1 MVIFQDLVLGSS
13 FIHDADIPRH
23 VIGQWD
29 ILFCLNVSSI
39 AEHKFIIERPF
50 ALFWILLL
58 DLLLFAIF
66 VFIFLINLK
75 LQICMCE
82 IQVQPLPIIA
92 RLIIISINMSL
103 VSSSIRTN
111 IQHLVLGLLFFLE
124 WRLIRTHNFCLS
136 F

>member
-29 ILFCLNVSSI
+29 ILSCLNISSI

-103 VSSSIRTN
+103 VSSSITQIFN
-111 IQHLVLGLLFFLE
+111 ILFFFKVFFLE
-124 WRLIRTHNFCLS
+124 WWLIRTHNLCL
-136 F
+136 